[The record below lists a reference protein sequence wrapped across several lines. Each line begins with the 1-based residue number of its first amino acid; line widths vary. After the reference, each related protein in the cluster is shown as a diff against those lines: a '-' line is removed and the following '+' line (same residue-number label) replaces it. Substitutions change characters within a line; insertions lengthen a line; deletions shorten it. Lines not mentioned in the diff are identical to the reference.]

1 MVQGADND
9 AAATTTSLAS
19 TAGGGTFALSNTG
32 TGAPLRVA
40 PSTTPPPDTSTA
52 GDHRSLDDGTGFA
65 VPTFTHV
72 TGSGPTDPALWGF
85 VFTDIWALQPIPV
98 VPQRAL
104 DTRTAAGRSRVTD
117 PAGKFDSAGRLIGGQ
132 TITLSLAQYVFG
144 FGAVLGV
151 VVVVVVPGAVEQDGV
166 GQQFLAR

>member
-1 MVQGADND
+1 MCRSSRRYPPGSVISGPRGAGGSHMSLDSHTPEEPIVERRAAIRRGAALLAGVAGLGVAAAATAPSASANPGDPVLQGADND

-85 VFTDIWALQPIPV
+85 VFTDIWALQP
-98 VPQRAL
+98 
-104 DTRTAAGRSRVTD
+104 
-117 PAGKFDSAGRLIGGQ
+117 
-132 TITLSLAQYVFG
+132 
-144 FGAVLGV
+144 
-151 VVVVVVPGAVEQDGV
+151 
-166 GQQFLAR
+166 